1 MNQTAK
7 TDPSPSQA
15 LDDDALNEIENNE
28 VAELLGDESDP
39 NYLTNAEFLDDGL
52 LDGYED
58 LDSAAVVDDQLSFIR
73 GED

>member
-7 TDPSPSQA
+7 TDPNPSQA

-52 LDGYED
+52 LDSDED

>member
-7 TDPSPSQA
+7 TDPNPSQA

-28 VAELLGDESDP
+28 IAELLGDESDP

-52 LDGYED
+52 LDSDED

>member
-7 TDPSPSQA
+7 TDPNPSQA

-28 VAELLGDESDP
+28 VAELPGDESDP

-52 LDGYED
+52 LDSDED

>member
-7 TDPSPSQA
+7 TDPSPGQA
-15 LDDDALNEIENNE
+15 LDDDAPNEIENNE

-39 NYLTNAEFLDDGL
+39 NYLIDAEFLDDGL
-52 LDGYED
+52 LDSYED

>member
-7 TDPSPSQA
+7 TDPSPGQV

-52 LDGYED
+52 LDSYED

>member
-7 TDPSPSQA
+7 TDPSPSQP

-52 LDGYED
+52 LDSDED

>member
-1 MNQTAK
+1 MKQTAK
-7 TDPSPSQA
+7 TDPSPGQS

-52 LDGYED
+52 LDSYED

>member
-28 VAELLGDESDP
+28 VAELLGNESDP

-52 LDGYED
+52 LDSDED

>member
-7 TDPSPSQA
+7 TDPNPSQA

-39 NYLTNAEFLDDGL
+39 NYLTNAEFLNDGL
-52 LDGYED
+52 LDSDED

>member
-7 TDPSPSQA
+7 TDPSPGQA

-39 NYLTNAEFLDDGL
+39 NYLTDAEFLDDGL
-52 LDGYED
+52 VDSYED

>member
-7 TDPSPSQA
+7 ADPSPGQA
-15 LDDDALNEIENNE
+15 LDDDALNEIENSE

-39 NYLTNAEFLDDGL
+39 NYLTDAEFLDDGL
-52 LDGYED
+52 PDSYED
-58 LDSAAVVDDQLSFIR
+58 LDSAAVIDDQLSFIR

>member
-7 TDPSPSQA
+7 TDPSPGQA

-52 LDGYED
+52 LDSAED
-58 LDSAAVVDDQLSFIR
+58 LDSAAAVDDQLSFIR

>member
-52 LDGYED
+52 LDSDED

>member
-7 TDPSPSQA
+7 TDPNPSQA

-28 VAELLGDESDP
+28 VAELRGDESDP

-52 LDGYED
+52 LDSDED

>member
-39 NYLTNAEFLDDGL
+39 NYLTNAEFLDDRL
-52 LDGYED
+52 LDSDED

>member
-52 LDGYED
+52 LDSYED

>member
-1 MNQTAK
+1 MNHTAK
-7 TDPSPSQA
+7 TDPSPVQA

-28 VAELLGDESDP
+28 VAELLEYESDP
-39 NYLTNAEFLDDGL
+39 NYLTDAEFLDDGL
-52 LDGYED
+52 LDSHED

>member
-39 NYLTNAEFLDDGL
+39 NYLTDAEFLDDGL
-52 LDGYED
+52 PDSYED

>member
-7 TDPSPSQA
+7 TDPSPVQA

-39 NYLTNAEFLDDGL
+39 NYLTDAEFLDDRL
-52 LDGYED
+52 LDSYED

>member
-52 LDGYED
+52 PDSDED